1 MLSDS
6 SKYAQILRE
15 GDISSILNDI
25 KTIVMSTL
33 EKAIEIAIKAHRG
46 QTDKSGA
53 PYILHPL
60 RVMER
65 GNTDIEK
72 ICGILHDVI
81 EDTEIT
87 FKDLENEGFTND
99 VIEVLK
105 LVTKESENE
114 DYNHF
119 IERII
124 INTTAIKVKINDLK
138 DNLDITRFETLNE
151 NDLKRLN
158 KYLAAYKTLTNQLFT
173 H

>member
-81 EDTEIT
+81 E
-87 FKDLENEGFTND
+87 
-99 VIEVLK
+99 VLK